1 MMKPSFYA
9 GASGLIATQRMLDTV
24 GNNLANVNTYGYKP
38 EVASFQTLLSDEM
51 YADTPTDPLS
61 GGGVRAVGQGMLFNQ
76 GSPRNTENRLDFA
89 IMGEG
94 LFALEVDGERYYTR
108 DGAFAW
114 SVEGDELYLT
124 SKNGGYVLD
133 RNGDHIAATYI
144 TRTSSTT
151 SADGT
156 ENTTTTKEID
166 YTVLKDQIGVF
177 EFDHPG
183 ALESASNNMYRTNE
197 LSGRAIRADTETYE
211 LLQNYLEGSAVSLAD
226 SMADLI
232 AAQRAY
238 QLCARVVQTSDEV
251 EQTVSGL
258 RR

>member
-9 GASGLIATQRMLDTV
+9 GASGLIATQRVMDTV
-24 GNNLANVNTYGYKP
+24 GNNLANINTYGYKP

-51 YADTPTDPLS
+51 YVKAESDPLS

-76 GSPRNTENRLDFA
+76 GSPRNTGNQWDFA
-89 IMGEG
+89 IVGEG
-94 LFALEVDGERYYTR
+94 LFSLEVDGERLYTR
-108 DGAFAW
+108 DGAFSW
-114 SVEGDELYLT
+114 SVEGEDLYLT

-133 RNGDHIAATYI
+133 RIGDHIAATYI
-144 TRTSSTT
+144 THTTGTT

-156 ENTTTTKEID
+156 EHTNTTKEID
-166 YTVLKDQIGVF
+166 YAVLKDQIGVF

-183 ALESASNNMYRTNE
+183 GLESASNNMYRTNT
-197 LSGRAIRADTETYE
+197 LSGRPIRADTENYE
-211 LLQNYLEGSAVSLAD
+211 LLQTYLENSATSLAD
-226 SMADLI
+226 EMADLI

-238 QLCARVVQTSDEV
+238 QLCARVVQTSDEI

>member
-9 GASGLIATQRMLDTV
+9 GASGLIATQRVMDTV
-24 GNNLANVNTYGYKP
+24 GNNLANINTYGYKP

-51 YADTPTDPLS
+51 YVKAESDPLS
-61 GGGVRAVGQGMLFNQ
+61 GGGVRAVGQGMLFN
-76 GSPRNTENRLDFA
+76 
-89 IMGEG
+89 EG
-94 LFALEVDGERYYTR
+94 LFALEVDGERLYTR
-108 DGAFAW
+108 DGAFSW
-114 SVEGDELYLT
+114 SVEGEDLYLT

-144 TRTSSTT
+144 THTTGTT

-156 ENTTTTKEID
+156 EHTNTTKEID
-166 YTVLKDQIGVF
+166 YAVLKDQIGVF

-183 ALESASNNMYRTNE
+183 GLESASNNMYRTNT
-197 LSGRAIRADTETYE
+197 LSGRPIRADTENYE
-211 LLQNYLEGSAVSLAD
+211 LLQTYLENSATSLAD
-226 SMADLI
+226 EMADLI

-238 QLCARVVQTSDEV
+238 QLCARVVQTSDEI